1 MQSWLR
7 KLLLLA
13 PLSALPLAVTAPAQA
28 DFLVGIVAYERADFA
43 TAYRELSAPDT
54 RSSAEAQFYL
64 GRMHLFG
71 QGVAKDEAQG
81 IALIEEA
88 AAGNVVEAVTM
99 LAKAYEYGMGVEK
112 DKAKALAYWEQAASL
127 GVTSAQVE
135 MGLRY
140 ETGEITGQADYDTA
154 LRWYREAVAANDAR
168 AMTYLGSLYERG
180 LGVAQDFAMAA
191 ELYRQAVGKDHALAM
206 DKLAQLIVAQGGDLA
221 EARHLAETAVA
232 REGQPL
238 FHATLGRVLA
248 LQGDLAG
255 AEAAYREAA
264 KKSPLYVAPR
274 EALGDLYWAQGRKLD
289 AQAAWKQAL
298 DLARKPGD
306 KQRLEEKLRQATF

>member
-7 KLLLLA
+7 SFLLLA
-13 PLSALPLAVTAPAQA
+13 PLTVAPLALAAPAQA
-28 DFLVGIVAYERADFA
+28 DFLVGMVAYERADFA

-54 RSSAEAQFYL
+54 RNAAEAQLYL

-81 IALIEEA
+81 IALLEQA

-99 LAKAYEYGMGVEK
+99 LAKAYEFGMGAAK
-112 DKAKALAYWEQAASL
+112 DKAKALAYWEQAAAL

-140 ETGEITGQADYDTA
+140 ESGEVTGQPDYDAA

-180 LGVAQDFAMAA
+180 LGVAQDLALAA
-191 ELYRQAVGKDHALAM
+191 ELYRQAVGKGHALAM
-206 DKLAQLIVAQGGDLA
+206 NKLAQLLIATDGDLD

-238 FHATLGRVLA
+238 FHATLGRVLE
-248 LQGDLAG
+248 LQGDVAG

-264 KKSPLYVAPR
+264 KRSPLFVAPR

-289 AQAAWKQAL
+289 AQAAWKEAL
-298 DLARKPGD
+298 GLARKPGD
-306 KQRLEEKLRQATF
+306 KQRLEQKLRQATF